1 MTTAFPPGFPGA
13 PFPERTRPQA
23 SGSRRCASPPGVAN
37 VLPEPYPKN
46 ERPLNVGEN
55 NAVMR
60 KLTIAF
66 VVLSSL
72 LPSFALANVRGTPP
86 PFPRLRGPW
95 SHAQINVV
103 ISHKPHTLILDRG
116 RITHIAPTRLTLY
129 EVDRSIV
136 IVKLTQQTLV
146 EIDGAP
152 ARIDAIKTG
161 MYARTMRIDGGAA
174 VRIAAKRP
182 HPPKPSGGRRS
193 L

>member
-1 MTTAFPPGFPGA
+1 M
-13 PFPERTRPQA
+13 
-23 SGSRRCASPPGVAN
+23 
-37 VLPEPYPKN
+37 
-46 ERPLNVGEN
+46 
-55 NAVMR
+55 
-60 KLTIAF
+60 IALVF
-66 VVLSSL
+66 LSSL
-72 LPSFALANVRGTPP
+72 LPSFALANVHRTPP
-86 PFPRLRGPW
+86 PFPHLRGPW

-152 ARIDAIKTG
+152 ARIDAVKTG

-174 VRIAAKRP
+174 VRIAAKSPR
-182 HPPKPSGGRRS
+182 PPKPSGGRRS
-193 L
+193 FQEHRPLSTVITTSLSETTLRHSRVSED